1 METGMRALAALA
13 LVFGSIVA
21 ATSAAAT
28 VYVPG
33 QYKNGIY
40 IRPHFLDSPD
50 QAYGAP
56 LRLPPDPAAIKA
68 KEEAP
73 SPAML
78 EPQAVPQKARALP
91 AS

>member
-1 METGMRALAALA
+1 MEAGMRALAASA

-21 ATSAAAT
+21 ATSASAT

-33 QYKNGIY
+33 QFKNGIY

-50 QAYGAP
+50 QVYDGT
-56 LRLPPDPAAIKA
+56 LLVPPDPAAIEG

-73 SPAML
+73 SPVML
-78 EPQAVPQKARALP
+78 EPQAVPQKRRALP

>member
-1 METGMRALAALA
+1 MEAGMRALAAAA
-13 LVFGSIVA
+13 LVFGSIIA
-21 ATSAAAT
+21 ATTASAT

-50 QAYGAP
+50 QVYGGPP
-56 LRLPPDPAAIKA
+56 LLPPDPAAIKA
-68 KEEAP
+68 KEGAP
-73 SPAML
+73 NPVML
-78 EPQAVPQKARALP
+78 EPQAVPQKRRGLP

>member
-1 METGMRALAALA
+1 MEAGMRALAAAA

-21 ATSAAAT
+21 ATTASAT

-50 QAYGAP
+50 QVYGGP
-56 LRLPPDPAAIKA
+56 LLLPPDPAAIKA
-68 KEEAP
+68 KEDAP
-73 SPAML
+73 NRVLL
-78 EPQAVPQKARALP
+78 EPHAVPQKRRGLP